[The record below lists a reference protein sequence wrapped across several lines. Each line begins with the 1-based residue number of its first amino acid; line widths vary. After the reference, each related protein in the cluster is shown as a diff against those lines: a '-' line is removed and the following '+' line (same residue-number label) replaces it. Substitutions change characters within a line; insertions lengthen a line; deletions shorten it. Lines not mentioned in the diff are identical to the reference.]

1 MQILG
6 LGLFV
11 FVVYYGFAGQ
21 RTGAT
26 VSAFD
31 MHAMV
36 VVLGGSLSAILV
48 MSNAQTTLRTFSC
61 LRELIPGLGTLRK
74 ANEALEAERK
84 QLAQLW
90 LDGNRAQAVNLAE
103 ASEFPAIQ
111 RMLQLVLS
119 RAPAEGVSSAFTE
132 LEHAELSR
140 WQPAVGNWEL
150 LAKLAPSFGM
160 VGTITGM
167 IQLFKSMGDAGT
179 DLGASL
185 SLALQPSTA
194 SPSVPASRAPLAT
207 SFVGSWTSVWVS
219 WSAASRPSVSSRH
232 GPGERREETL
242 LYQRRGLAALLR

>member
-6 LGLFV
+6 LALFV
-11 FVVYYGFAGQ
+11 FVVAYGFGGE
-21 RTGAT
+21 RTGTT

-31 MHAMV
+31 LHAFI

-48 MSNAQTTLRTFSC
+48 MSNTQTAFRTFSC

-74 ANEALEAERK
+74 ANDALEVERK
-84 QLAQLW
+84 QLTQLW
-90 LDGNRAQAVNLAE
+90 LDGNRAQAVTLAE
-103 ASEFPAIQ
+103 GSEFPAMQ

-119 RAPAEGVSSAFTE
+119 RAPSEGVSSAFTE

-167 IQLFKSMGDAGT
+167 IQLFKSMGDEGT
-179 DLGASL
+179 DLGSSL
-185 SLALQPSTA
+185 SLAL
-194 SPSVPASRAPLAT
+194 LAT
-207 SFVGSWTSVWVS
+207 LYGVAFG
-219 WSAASRPSVSSRH
+219 AGIA
-232 GPGERREETL
+232 GPIGHFL
-242 LYQRRGLAALLR
+242 RGLLDERLGVLERCQQSVAELIAWSGREQ